1 MPDLSSLPAEIT
13 LQIIRCMFQADDRP
27 DTAARINS
35 SRQMD
40 YLERKPQ
47 WSDIDG
53 VMGANHSLR
62 RFALQFW
69 FSTFVLRKT
78 SDLTEGMG
86 LFPGLPSWVHRLVVA
101 ISCTWGMTDL
111 AAFTHLQQLRRVTF
125 AEHNDNSPSQG
136 AFFLLEAL
144 QRIPRG
150 KLTHLS
156 CSFADTTYL
165 RSTWPYLG
173 EFPQLQE
180 LRLRVCN
187 PTSCLRRPRL
197 TRLALTDVRMP
208 LLEEGDIQLMAQA
221 LAGFP
226 KLHALFIG
234 VFTISQG
241 SFLLHWGLHES
252 ARRNNPQYD
261 PWASDCRQCRTDAMP
276 EALRRAETAS
286 VSFAKAAPL
295 LKHIEWLSWFAPM
308 KEGTLAFDVTRD
320 LSSDLVVVNSVLYML

>member
-1 MPDLSSLPAEIT
+1 MPDLSSVPAEIT
-13 LQIIRCMFQADDRP
+13 LQIVRHMFQADDRS
-27 DTAARINS
+27 DTGTRINS
-35 SRQMD
+35 SRQVD

-53 VMGANHSLR
+53 VMQAGRSLR
-62 RFALQFW
+62 RFALQLW
-69 FSTFVLRKT
+69 FSLVVLRKT
-78 SDLTEGMG
+78 SDLVEGMR
-86 LFPGLPSWVHRLVVA
+86 LFPGLPSWVHRLV
-101 ISCTWGMTDL
+101 ISVSYTWSLADL
-111 AAFTHLQQLRRVTF
+111 AAFAHFQQLRRVNF
-125 AEHNDNSPSQG
+125 AEHNDSSPSQG

-156 CSFADTTYL
+156 CSFADMAYL

-197 TRLALTDVRMP
+197 TRLAMAHVRMP
-208 LLEEGDIQLMAQA
+208 LLEEEDTQLITQA

-226 KLHALFIG
+226 KLRALYIG

-286 VSFAKAAPL
+286 LSFAKAAPL

-320 LSSDLVVVNSVLYML
+320 ISNDLITVNSVLYML

>member
-1 MPDLSSLPAEIT
+1 MMRA
-13 LQIIRCMFQADDRP
+13 
-27 DTAARINS
+27 
-35 SRQMD
+35 SRSM
-40 YLERKPQ
+40 
-47 WSDIDG
+47 
-53 VMGANHSLR
+53 R
-62 RFALQFW
+62 RFALQLW
-69 FSTFVLRKT
+69 FSLFVLRKT

-86 LFPGLPSWVHRLVVA
+86 LFPSLPAWVHQLVIS

-111 AAFTHLQQLRRVTF
+111 AAFAQFQQLRRVNF
-125 AEHNDNSPSQG
+125 AEHNDSSPSQG
-136 AFFLLEAL
+136 AFFQLEAL
-144 QRIPRG
+144 QRLPRE
-150 KLTHLS
+150 KITHLS

-165 RSTWPYLG
+165 RCTWPYLG

-187 PTSCLRRPRL
+187 PTSCLQRPRL
-197 TRLALTDVRMP
+197 SRLAMADVRMP

-221 LAGFP
+221 LAGTP
-226 KLHALFIG
+226 KLRALYIG

-286 VSFAKAAPL
+286 LSLAKAAPL

-320 LSSDLVVVNSVLYML
+320 IPHDLITVNSVLYML

>member
-1 MPDLSSLPAEIT
+1 MTDLSSLPAEIT
-13 LQIIRCMFQADDRP
+13 LQIIR
-27 DTAARINS
+27 
-35 SRQMD
+35 RQRVD
-40 YLERKPQ
+40 YLIHKPQ

-53 VMGANHSLR
+53 VMRASRSLR
-62 RFALQFW
+62 RFALQSW
-69 FSTFVLRKT
+69 FSLLVLRKT
-78 SDLTEGMG
+78 SDLTEGMR
-86 LFPGLPSWVHRLVVA
+86 LFPGLPSWVHRLIVTV
-101 ISCTWGMTDL
+101 SCTWGMTDL
-111 AAFTHLQQLRRVTF
+111 AAFTHFRQLRRVNF
-125 AEHNDNSPSQG
+125 AEHNDSSPSQG

-150 KLTHLS
+150 NLTHLS

-187 PTSCLRRPRL
+187 PTSCSRRPRL
-197 TRLALTDVRMP
+197 TRLAMANVRMP
-208 LLEEGDIQLMAQA
+208 LLEEGDAQLMAQA

-226 KLHALFIG
+226 KLHALYIG
-234 VFTISQG
+234 VFTISQS

-261 PWASDCRQCRTDAMP
+261 PWASDCKQCRTDAMP
-276 EALRRAETAS
+276 EALRRAEAAS
-286 VSFAKAAPL
+286 VLLAKAAPL

-308 KEGTLAFDVTRD
+308 KEGTLALDVNRD
-320 LSSDLVVVNSVLYML
+320 ISRGVITVNSVLYMI